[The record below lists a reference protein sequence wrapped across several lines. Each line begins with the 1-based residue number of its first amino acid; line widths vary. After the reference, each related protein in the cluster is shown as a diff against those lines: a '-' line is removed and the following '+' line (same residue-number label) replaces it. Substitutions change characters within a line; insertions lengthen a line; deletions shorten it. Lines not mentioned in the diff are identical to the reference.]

1 MGGMA
6 KRSAAMLTETMPEPS
21 CVMHPNRERAPSRPF
36 LGEVPVYN
44 PFECALFE
52 FDRDTRRAITSD
64 LERSLSVARRKR
76 RRRNGGTFFTI
87 LFLSGVVLTSWWVV
101 LRPTLP
107 ALPSIGQAIQWFP
120 LLSAQASTM
129 EDPPPSNGDT
139 SARGAQDAAT
149 PASPTSGSTAPRPVP
164 SGSPTAAGPAPA
176 PPIVSPSKADS
187 RGSSQGIRELI
198 TTGRSALARGDLLA
212 ARPRLNQALQ
222 LSADDAEQTELR
234 ADLARIAAE
243 TVLSGQVFPD
253 DPLTGRYIIQVGDT
267 LEKIASAN
275 KIPLELLA
283 QVNRVVD
290 KNRIR
295 AGQTLKVIHGPFRA
309 IVDTRKFRL
318 ELLLGDVFVKEYRVG
333 LGVDDSTPRGDW
345 RVGTKLVN
353 PTYYPPRGGTIVQAD
368 DPQNPLGERW
378 IALEGVSGEAVGQE
392 RYGLHGTNDPSTI
405 GKNQSMGCIRMANED
420 AEEVYAFLVQQLST
434 VTVR

>member
-1 MGGMA
+1 M
-6 KRSAAMLTETMPEPS
+6 
-21 CVMHPNRERAPSRPF
+21 
-36 LGEVPVYN
+36 
-44 PFECALFE
+44 
-52 FDRDTRRAITSD
+52 
-64 LERSLSVARRKR
+64 ARRKR

-87 LFLSGVVLTSWWVV
+87 LFLSGVVLTSWWLV

-107 ALPSIGQAIQWFP
+107 EMPTVGQAIEWFP
-120 LLSAQASTM
+120 LLSAQASPIQ
-129 EDPPPSNGDT
+129 DPPIGEDRPAPGEPPRPGETPLNGATKTDAPVATQTDSNVSNSLPSTSSPASMTTPTT
-139 SARGAQDAAT
+139 SATKSDPRG
-149 PASPTSGSTAPRPVP
+149 TSESL
-164 SGSPTAAGPAPA
+164 
-176 PPIVSPSKADS
+176 
-187 RGSSQGIRELI
+187 RELI
-198 TTGRSALARGDLLA
+198 TSGRSALARGDLLA

-222 LSADDAEQTELR
+222 RSTDDSEQAELR
-234 ADLARIAAE
+234 AELAKIAGE

-253 DPLTGRYIIQVGDT
+253 DPLTGRYVIQVGDT

-275 KIPLELLA
+275 KIPMELLA
-283 QVNRVVD
+283 QVNRVAD

-309 IVDTRKFRL
+309 VVDPRKFRL
-318 ELLLGDVFVKEYRVG
+318 DLYLGDSFIREYRVG
-333 LGVDDSTPRGDW
+333 LGVDDSTPRGEW

-378 IALEGVSGEAVGQE
+378 IALEGISGEAVGQQ

-420 AEEVYAFLVQQLST
+420 AEEIYAFLVQQHST
-434 VTVR
+434 VSVR

>member
-1 MGGMA
+1 M
-6 KRSAAMLTETMPEPS
+6 
-21 CVMHPNRERAPSRPF
+21 
-36 LGEVPVYN
+36 
-44 PFECALFE
+44 
-52 FDRDTRRAITSD
+52 
-64 LERSLSVARRKR
+64 ARRKR

-107 ALPSIGQAIQWFP
+107 AMPSVGQAIQWFP
-120 LLSAQASTM
+120 LLSAQASPI
-129 EDPPPSNGDT
+129 EDPPNDDASPH
-139 SARGAQDAAT
+139 GAQDAAT
-149 PASPTSGSTAPRPVP
+149 PASPMSGSTASIP
-164 SGSPTAAGPAPA
+164 SSSESPAVVA
-176 PPIVSPSKADS
+176 PPPAAPPKLDP
-187 RGSSQGIRELI
+187 RGSSGNIRELI
-198 TTGRSALARGDLLA
+198 ATGRSALARGDMLA
-212 ARPRLNQALQ
+212 ARQRLNQALH
-222 LSADDAEQTELR
+222 LSADDAEQAELR
-234 ADLARIAAE
+234 SELARVGAE

-275 KIPLELLA
+275 KIPLELLV

-309 IVDTRKFRL
+309 VVDTKKFRL
-318 ELLLGDVFVKEYRVG
+318 DLMLGDVFVKEYRVG

-345 RVGTKLVN
+345 RVGTKLMN

-378 IALEGVSGEAVGQE
+378 IALEGVSGEAVGQQ
-392 RYGLHGTNDPSTI
+392 RYGLHGTSDPSTI
-405 GKNQSMGCIRMANED
+405 GKNQSMGCIRMTNED
-420 AEEVYAFLVQQLST
+420 AEEVYAFLVQQHST
-434 VTVR
+434 VSVR